1 MFHCFKTI
9 QYKKDDSMKIWRKK
23 LICPH
28 QRKNNLYAT
37 VGKKYTRTKQNNYA
51 RLLYQLNTN
60 ICMFFFV
67 DKCTKQEE
75 KEKEQ
80 FDFKYFW
87 SQRACDFLY
96 NLSFVYPSV
105 FFPFYIRIFSNNNDP
120 IHFRKKIRL
129 HNKQYERYI
138 FYFISDDWEFM
149 QKIKNHQTYVM
160 CKEEEK
166 KYVCM
171 SAWVWESA
179 RDRTKEKNKKK
190 KKKIWKT
197 YEKKNNKKK
206 IINHLKTSFY
216 CGTSNDFIEKKE
228 RKKSKQNG
236 VFHFLYTCFYRILAF
251 VFIGHHL
258 FVPGGRDPV
267 LI

>member
-1 MFHCFKTI
+1 MIESSCK
-9 QYKKDDSMKIWRKK
+9 
-23 LICPH
+23 
-28 QRKNNLYAT
+28 
-37 VGKKYTRTKQNNYA
+37 
-51 RLLYQLNTN
+51 
-60 ICMFFFV
+60 
-67 DKCTKQEE
+67 
-75 KEKEQ
+75 
-80 FDFKYFW
+80 
-87 SQRACDFLY
+87 
-96 NLSFVYPSV
+96 
-105 FFPFYIRIFSNNNDP
+105 
-120 IHFRKKIRL
+120 
-129 HNKQYERYI
+129 
-138 FYFISDDWEFM
+138 
-149 QKIKNHQTYVM
+149 KIKNHQTYVM

-216 CGTSNDFIEKKE
+216 CESSNDFIEKKE

-267 LI
+267 LIWKFQFTTASSRKKTIPGTLMMYFKWGATKIVVSSNFCHPRRCKQRHTLNLSLSLSWNSEIKTLLSVVPLYKKSVVSFIFHFLYLFRIFNK